1 MVQERE
7 LQPISILKAETKILK
22 AFNNNE
28 EKPKLYADLLEML
41 DVIIKG
47 QH

>member
-7 LQPISILKAETKILK
+7 LQPINVLKAETKILK
-22 AFNNNE
+22 AFNDTE